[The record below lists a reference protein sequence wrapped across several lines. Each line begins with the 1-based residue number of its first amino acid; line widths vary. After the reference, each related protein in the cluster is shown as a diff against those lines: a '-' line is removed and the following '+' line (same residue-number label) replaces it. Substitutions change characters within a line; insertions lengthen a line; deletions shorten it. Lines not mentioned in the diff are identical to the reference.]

1 MRVAAPPAKFHGAR
15 TEQIILFRVSGQV
28 FAVSS
33 ASVQEVRSVDSLSGA
48 ATEINQPTLRKVR
61 HVLRRG
67 DKALYVVSAAAHF
80 GMPASSAAL
89 VFVLRKTRTAL
100 LVDGMDKMATMSR
113 LQALPLAYC
122 HEERNWYRGLTALD
136 QNVIPV
142 VNPEGFLTPEEF
154 ALLDASLP
162 PLEESEESAS
172 DDMELPQ

>member
-1 MRVAAPPAKFHGAR
+1 MRVAAAPAKLHPVR

-33 ASVQEVRSVDSLSGA
+33 ASVQEVRSVESLSGVA
-48 ATEINQPTLRKVR
+48 VEINQPGLRKVR

-67 DKALYVVSAAAHF
+67 EKALYVINAAAHF
-80 GMPASSAAL
+80 GLPASSPAL

-100 LVDGMDKMATMSR
+100 LVDGMDKMATMTR

-142 VNPEGFLTPEEF
+142 VNPEGFLTADEF

-162 PLEESEESAS
+162 PLETVPEASSESP
-172 DDMELPQ
+172 ELPQ